1 MLDWSNCGQVH
12 AVHIVS
18 LWMGN
23 RKRYV
28 DNCYVADFMAV
39 CGDPLE
45 GLGSVFLVWP
55 SLTLRLHQGMLLK
68 VLSGRR
74 DIRNF
79 SLKNVN
85 KFGKESSDFFQGSCR
100 EEILGL
106 EHHILRLYYFY
117 LY

>member
-55 SLTLRLHQGMLLK
+55 SLDPAPSPRHA
-68 VLSGRR
+68 V
-74 DIRNF
+74 
-79 SLKNVN
+79 
-85 KFGKESSDFFQGSCR
+85 E
-100 EEILGL
+100 GL
-106 EHHILRLYYFY
+106 IWKA
-117 LY
+117 